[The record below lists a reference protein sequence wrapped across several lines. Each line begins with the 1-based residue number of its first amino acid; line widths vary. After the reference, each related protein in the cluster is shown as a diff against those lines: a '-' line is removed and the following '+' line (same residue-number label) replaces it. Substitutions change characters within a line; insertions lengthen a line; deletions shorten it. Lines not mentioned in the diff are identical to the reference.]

1 MTVELAVSC
10 TCIEQVREGSAQG
23 AFRMSRFLVAVVAL
37 SILTVQVPA
46 QEPGLQPS
54 ASKAYLEVIST
65 LQKNMPRTNTGDPDV
80 DLARRIVPLHQSVIE
95 MAELELQFGKDPEL
109 RNLAEEMVR
118 VLGKQL
124 SQTGVWLKM
133 RNKY

>member
-1 MTVELAVSC
+1 VWEINKSKV
-10 TCIEQVREGSAQG
+10 SAQG
-23 AFRMSRFLVAVVAL
+23 AFHMSRFLVAVVAL
-37 SILTVQVPA
+37 SILTVQVTA

-54 ASKAYLEVIST
+54 ASRAYLEVIST

-80 DLARRIVPLHQSVIE
+80 DFARRIVPLHQSVIA

-109 RNLAEEMVR
+109 RKLAEEMVR

-124 SQTGVWLKM
+124 SQTGAWLKM